1 MQYTN
6 SEIERKISEQ
16 IHSDRDRRIMR
27 MRLVDGLTYER
38 IAEAV
43 EMSPRQVWN
52 IVRRCYNSICPDTVF
67 TEICFS

>member
-27 MRLVDGLTYER
+27 MRLVDGYTAER
-38 IAEAV
+38 IAEQTS
-43 EMSPRQVWN
+43 MS
-52 IVRRCYNSICPDTVF
+52 TVQIYRIIKKCSKMI
-67 TEICFS
+67 EN

>member
-27 MRLVDGLTYER
+27 MRLVDGMTYER
-38 IAEAV
+38 IAELV
-43 EMSPRQVWN
+43 EMSAIQVKR
-52 IVRRCYNSICPDTVF
+52 IVKRYAMMIL
-67 TEICFS
+67 

>member
-27 MRLVDGLTYER
+27 MRLVDGMTYER
-38 IAEAV
+38 IAELV
-43 EMSPRQVWN
+43 EMSAVQIKR
-52 IVRRCYNSICPDTVF
+52 IVKRYAMMIL
-67 TEICFS
+67 